1 MDTIRKLLWPL
12 WLALWLLPLGFTA
25 VDRAMVGAAEP
36 PLQPDI
42 QPQDAGTVSS
52 ACGASYGT
60 RFNLEPRVNALPQHT
75 ESVDF
80 LRNRVAAG
88 VDLVVGA
95 ATDHRDLAGVA
106 SRSGYY
112 VNRDADCAPEFEGGL
127 PRLTASSSEVLD
139 GFGKP
144 VVAADPARGAIFTA
158 DLRDS
163 SSDESASAVAIGLF
177 RTPAATLLNATACPD
192 GTHTAAQ
199 SLTCW
204 PTRRLART
212 GFPVL
217 RGPHLAVDERASGP
231 GAGNVYLVFADFQFE
246 FDTRLLLVACTNSLA
261 TCTAPVTIDF
271 THVFVGGGHV
281 AVRPDGQVTIT
292 WVTGDS
298 FGMSVQYL
306 SCPPATPPAAPTCGS
321 PSVVHTWFP
330 VDGNTPDR
338 LVAYPADLVL
348 TRRPQH
354 AHRLDANGTETYV
367 VWDQCKTGA
376 GNGLE
381 FCPDADVVMKA
392 SRDNGATWSALT
404 CVSCVAQDQF
414 LPAVAADRSRNIINI
429 ALYSS
434 SSDATFQRRVRLIL
448 YHINPGSATP
458 DPVDAHVIT
467 TLLND
472 PSGDPHK
479 VVPGSGF
486 GESLGIAARGTGVDG
501 QSRAYV
507 HYTYHNIQGTYN
519 GQQVPEPNN
528 HLSRLD
534 Y

>member
-1 MDTIRKLLWPL
+1 
-12 WLALWLLPLGFTA
+12 
-25 VDRAMVGAAEP
+25 MVGAAEP
-36 PLQPDI
+36 PLLQPDI

-95 ATDHRDLAGVA
+95 ATDLRQLGGVG

-112 VNRDADCAPEFEGGL
+112 VSRDADCAPEFEGGL
-127 PRLTASSSEVLD
+127 PRLTASSSEELD

-177 RTPAATLLNATACPD
+177 RTPAATLLNATACPN
-192 GTHTAAQ
+192 GAHTETEAA
-199 SLTCW
+199 TCW
-204 PTRRLART
+204 PAKRLVRT
-212 GFPVL
+212 GFPML
-217 RGPHLAVDERASGP
+217 NGPHLAVDERTSGT
-231 GAGNVYLVFADFQFE
+231 GAGNVYLVFTDFVFGS
-246 FDTRLLLVACTNSLA
+246 DTTLRLVACTNSLA
-261 TCTAPVTIDF
+261 TCSAPVTVDSI
-271 THVFVGGGHV
+271 HLVLRPGHV

-298 FGMSVQYL
+298 FGMGLRYI
-306 SCPPATPPAAPTCGS
+306 SCTPAVPPAGPSCGN
-321 PSVVHTWFP
+321 PSTVHAWFP
-330 VDGNTPDR
+330 IDVGETLATYAQDF
-338 LVAYPADLVL
+338 VL

-354 AHRLDANGTETYV
+354 AHRMDANGTETYV

-376 GNGLE
+376 GDGLT

-392 SRDNGATWSALT
+392 SRDNGVTWSALT

-448 YHINPGSATP
+448 YHITPGGATP
-458 DPVDAHVIT
+458 DPVDAHTIT

-479 VVPGSGF
+479 AVTGGGV